1 MAPAP
6 SSVAFNAP
14 KGYAGKA
21 GVRLSKWDMSEGE
34 KRRTSGSVEIEGING
49 ALISVEIVGRKEHGH
64 KRQHPPILHNPDK
77 VAQLLS
83 RG

>member
-14 KGYAGKA
+14 KGYARKA
-21 GVRLSKWDMSEGE
+21 GVRLSKWDLSESG
-34 KRRTSGSVEIEGING
+34 KRRTSGSIEIEGING

-64 KRQHPPILHNPDK
+64 ERQHPPIPHNPEK
-77 VAQLLS
+77 VVQLLS